1 MPSAIPYFAEHRSKP
16 AKREPKSLS
25 LTQALGIVGL
35 IVGVAGGSASGLDVI
50 NGHGQIE
57 TTFLWAILAASSAI
71 TWVLGAVEARILDEL
86 RKPLDR

>member
-35 IVGVAGGSASGLDVI
+35 IIGVAGGSASGLDVI
-50 NGHGQIE
+50 NGNGQIE
-57 TTFLWAILAASSAI
+57 TTFLWAILAASAAI
-71 TWVLGAVEARILDEL
+71 TWVLGAIEARILDEL